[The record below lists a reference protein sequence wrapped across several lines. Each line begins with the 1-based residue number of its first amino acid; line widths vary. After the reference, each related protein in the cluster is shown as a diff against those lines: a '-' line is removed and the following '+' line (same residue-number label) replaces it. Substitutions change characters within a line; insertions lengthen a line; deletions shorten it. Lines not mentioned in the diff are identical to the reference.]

1 MPNEKRIQR
10 RKDAIEIIDY
20 AIDIG
25 HTDPE
30 FWELLVDEIKRRD
43 LLQASVDNDDDPYA
57 AMSPAEAKKF
67 GNTLCKFGKHSGVE
81 YHNIPYDYLAFIADN
96 NRTLIRYVKYR
107 KQLEPSNGED

>member
-1 MPNEKRIQR
+1 MPNEKRIQLR
-10 RKDAIEIIDY
+10 EEVRDVLDY
-20 AIDIG
+20 IG
-25 HTDPE
+25 DVDPE
-30 FWELLVDEIKRRD
+30 FWEVFVDEIKRRD

-57 AMSPAEAKKF
+57 AMSQAEAKKF

>member
-1 MPNEKRIQR
+1 MPNKKRR
-10 RKDAIEIIDY
+10 LLREEVKDVLGY
-20 AIDIG
+20 IG
-25 HTDPE
+25 DADPE
-30 FWELLVDEIKRRD
+30 FWEVLVDEIKRRG
-43 LLQASVDNDDDPYA
+43 LLQASVDNDNDPYA